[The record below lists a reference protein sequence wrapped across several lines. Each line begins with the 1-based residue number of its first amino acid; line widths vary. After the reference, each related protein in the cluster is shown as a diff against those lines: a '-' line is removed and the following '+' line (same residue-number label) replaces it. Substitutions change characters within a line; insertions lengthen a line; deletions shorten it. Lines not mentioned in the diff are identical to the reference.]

1 MPTTDPFPRGSGA
14 PLRTSSVGAPEPDV
28 RRAGRAQSTSM
39 SLMDVAVGAP
49 GACLEREAGRGR
61 LPGQGRWFELFR
73 IRGEFDGASGAPGT
87 IRSDSMSKSATKA
100 FRGEIGREQKPG
112 ISAFLFV
119 CPGSIGAFATDLD
132 KRRRR
137 GPPGG
142 APRAGRRPR
151 RVFGPDRSS
160 PARADPAALTGQ
172 GGGSRPAPS
181 ARADR
186 VTPAPRP
193 GA

>member
-1 MPTTDPFPRGSGA
+1 MCAGPAGLSRPRCYSWTLPSA
-14 PLRTSSVGAPEPDV
+14 
-28 RRAGRAQSTSM
+28 RRAHASNLKRDGVVCPVR
-39 SLMDVAVGAP
+39 AVGLNCS
-49 GACLEREAGRGR
+49 G
-61 LPGQGRWFELFR
+61 
-73 IRGEFDGASGAPGT
+73 IRGEFDGAGGAPGT
-87 IRSDSMSKSATKA
+87 IQSGSMSKSATKA

-119 CPGSIGAFATDLD
+119 CPDSIGAFVADLD

-172 GGGSRPAPS
+172 GGGSGPAPS
-181 ARADR
+181 GTDGPGDPCTEAGR
-186 VTPAPRP
+186 VRTRPIPLLLAPR
-193 GA
+193 